1 MRWVPMTRRS
11 RASRTRITR
20 PMGVP
25 IPPMMLAAT
34 NMAMTGTWASVTAMA
49 RPSEAAKDPREA
61 LGVADRFGQPAAPVE
76 LCTDHVRGRG
86 HQDGEGD
93 DCGDHQSGGEKI
105 HRPRPCQGPQGLS
118 GVLGRGYALM
128 MPFERCRRGDE
139 HEPQD
144 DGGEHGTDD
153 RPEPGSGQAPAVWG
167 IAGEFF
173 HPVPTVSHTY
183 T

>member
-25 IPPMMLAAT
+25 NPPMMLAAT
-34 NMAMTGTWASVTAMA
+34 NMAMTEHLGQCHGEGETERS
-49 RPSEAAKDPREA
+49 RKDPIEA

-93 DCGDHQSGGEKI
+93 DCGDDQPGGEKI
-105 HRPRPCQGPQGLS
+105 HG
-118 GVLGRGYALM
+118 
-128 MPFERCRRGDE
+128 
-139 HEPQD
+139 HE
-144 DGGEHGTDD
+144 TL
-153 RPEPGSGQAPAVWG
+153 PGAASA
-167 IAGEFF
+167 
-173 HPVPTVSHTY
+173 
-183 T
+183 